1 MYRHS
6 RKKKKHPIYIIS
18 GILLLALGCLSGG
31 YLYEQQQTADSAPQ
45 VVNPPIKE
53 PVNTLAA
60 ETQQTIEPHDTLADS
75 LQQQLVQ
82 RGFSGTVL
90 AYHDGHLILNKAYGW
105 KNQEQQV
112 QNQVTTQYCIGSVEK
127 GQTAYLLMQA
137 VNAGKVQL
145 SDKLSQYYPQIKNS
159 DSITLRDMLNMSSG
173 LKPNDKIK
181 NEPTTNEKTVL
192 DQAIQQAEA
201 GEKVYSYQPIN
212 YVLLAGIIEQ
222 VTGKSYYDL
231 FNQQIIQSFKLSHTS
246 FAQDQS
252 EEQARSYQETNGTDT
267 FTDESA
273 ASYATELGT
282 GNAFMS
288 AGDLFLYFH
297 TLLSGEK
304 LTTQDRETLWQNY
317 PNEQYAAG
325 IYNMSNHY
333 HSRGVKANFETI
345 VNYSKD
351 GQNALILISNK
362 HVENTFF
369 NELGDQMFNQLIQAN
384 NTSSSNKLT
393 TPASS

>member
-6 RKKKKHPIYIIS
+6 RKRKKHSIYIIG
-18 GILLLALGCLSGG
+18 GILLLALGCISGEI
-31 YLYEQQQTADSAPQ
+31 LYAHQMITDSAPQ
-45 VVNPPIKE
+45 VANPPITK
-53 PVNTLAA
+53 PMNTLAA
-60 ETQQTIEPHDTLADS
+60 ETQQTIEPHDQLADS

-90 AYHDGHLILNKAYGW
+90 AYHNGHLILNKAYGW
-105 KNQEQQV
+105 KNQEQQL

-127 GQTAYLLMQA
+127 GQTAYLLMEA
-137 VNAGKVQL
+137 VKAGKVQL
-145 SDKLSQYYPQIKNS
+145 TDKLSQYYPQIKNS
-159 DSITLRDMLNMSSG
+159 ETITLRDMLNMSSG
-173 LKPNDKIK
+173 LKPNDKLK
-181 NEPTTNEKTVL
+181 FEPTTNEKTIL
-192 DQAIQQAEA
+192 AQAIQQAEV

-222 VTGKSYYDL
+222 VTGENYYDL
-231 FNQQIIQSFKLSHTS
+231 FNQQITKSFQLDHTS

-252 EEQARSYQETNGTDT
+252 EDQARSYQETNGIDT

-273 ASYATELGT
+273 ASYASELGT

-297 TLLSGEK
+297 SLLSGEK
-304 LTTQDRETLWQNY
+304 LATQDRETLWQNY

-325 IYNMSNHY
+325 IYNMSNHF

-362 HVENTFF
+362 HIENTFF
-369 NELGDQMFNQLIQAN
+369 NELGDQLFNQLIQSN
-384 NTSSSNKLT
+384 DTSSSNKLT

>member
-45 VVNPPIKE
+45 VVNPPIKK

-105 KNQEQQV
+105 KNQEQQE

>member
-45 VVNPPIKE
+45 VVNPPIKK

-105 KNQEQQV
+105 KNQEQQE

-222 VTGKSYYDL
+222 ATGKSYYDL

-252 EEQARSYQETNGTDT
+252 EEQARSYQETTGTDT

-362 HVENTFF
+362 HIENTFF

>member
-31 YLYEQQQTADSAPQ
+31 YLFEQQQNADSAPQ
-45 VVNPPIKE
+45 VVNPPIKK